1 MTPDTFA
8 EYIYTNELETD
19 RFARMLNDPT
29 QCYKFYWLDAIMVLF
44 PGTVDDLSFN
54 DVFDEMI
61 CSAWY
66 SVTTYHLHLGP
77 LVNGNYVNL
86 LERAVCIIE
95 KDTELTKPA
104 TKQDILSAI
113 KRNEKELYEC
123 KRDLAKN
130 VPYRLLSSFM
140 DEICGNDRIW
150 DHKKRLIEYIT
161 ELNKSVRL
169 PYTVVDGRSLQ
180 KKIHIDLRWKEFL
193 LDNYSVIRGWIRL
206 NKVRFLQDRNPGVPG
221 IIYKLDDNH
230 EEGRKLEEVRKL
242 WKEASKVSGKPIID
256 IYTGNDLAH
265 NKFALDHF
273 VPWSYIANDE
283 LWNLIPVDPVINSSK
298 GNSLPEWDKFFVPFS
313 DRQYCLFNTV
323 VSNTSVREQF
333 ERCRKNNLNTIWAN
347 ELLYIENNTRT
358 QFTSILEQHL
368 RPIYESAK
376 LQGFK
381 VWTKTLV

>member
-283 LWNLIPVDPVINSSK
+283 L
-298 GNSLPEWDKFFVPFS
+298 
-313 DRQYCLFNTV
+313 
-323 VSNTSVREQF
+323 
-333 ERCRKNNLNTIWAN
+333 
-347 ELLYIENNTRT
+347 
-358 QFTSILEQHL
+358 
-368 RPIYESAK
+368 
-376 LQGFK
+376 
-381 VWTKTLV
+381 